1 MTVLQALWIIK
12 SLLLRYAF
20 EWIPKLYKEVDVLVQ
35 RAKIILNWF
44 FWYLKLQIRYKC
56 DALFKILQKK
66 PRYALKKIPLL
77 KGISVQGLLR
87 ELMAQLVS

>member
-44 FWYLKLQIRYKC
+44 L
-56 DALFKILQKK
+56 ILE
-66 PRYALKKIPLL
+66 ITNLL
-77 KGISVQGLLR
+77 
-87 ELMAQLVS
+87 